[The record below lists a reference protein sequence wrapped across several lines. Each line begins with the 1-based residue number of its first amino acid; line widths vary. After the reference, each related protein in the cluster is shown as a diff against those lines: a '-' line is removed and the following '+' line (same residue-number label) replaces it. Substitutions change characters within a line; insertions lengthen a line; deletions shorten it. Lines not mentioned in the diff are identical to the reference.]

1 MKKVI
6 FSSIVAVISVL
17 LVLFLIAPCY
27 AQVEF
32 EDWVGQWYKGTIID
46 KGLVANDTGTGK
58 LQEKLLTYAYV
69 VSWDPGSQT
78 YTSVLVQSDDKG
90 DTWMD
95 PVPYI
100 VKVIGGT
107 PLDYVSYGLITPEEA
122 DSNELPIEMFALII
136 NIKGKEKNGEIKS
149 GKVTTIGGG
158 VIYDLG
164 ASNYFAAGESL
175 KMKTIPAEK
184 VPDEVVEAVNTF
196 LAGD

>member
-1 MKKVI
+1 
-6 FSSIVAVISVL
+6 
-17 LVLFLIAPCY
+17 
-27 AQVEF
+27 
-32 EDWVGQWYKGTIID
+32 
-46 KGLVANDTGTGK
+46 
-58 LQEKLLTYAYV
+58 
-69 VSWDPGSQT
+69 
-78 YTSVLVQSDDKG
+78 
-90 DTWMD
+90 MD

-164 ASNYFAAGESL
+164 ANNYFAAGESL